1 MKNTGVNVHVR
12 VCVRVALGS
21 FPDVEPL
28 GRVVTVFT
36 VSRDGQAVPH
46 AASPF
51 SVPTG
56 AAQTSRSLRVLA
68 NACDSPCLVIAA
80 LAGVKWPLVVV
91 SICVSLVAGDVKR
104 LFMCGCP
111 SPSENCLF
119 EYFAHVVSEFLF
131 FLLSTCKGSFY
142 FLNIT

>member
-1 MKNTGVNVHVR
+1 MKNAGVNVHVR

-51 SVPTG
+51 PVPTG

-91 SICVSLVAGDVKR
+91 SICVSLVKC
-104 LFMCGCP
+104 LFICGCP
-111 SPSENCLF
+111 SPLENCLF

-131 FLLSTCKGSFY
+131 FLLSARKGSFY